1 VYSKK
6 CQDWHYSYV
15 LDSSVVN
22 FQSLIRI
29 NLKKQI
35 TNHKQY
41 PITNETNSKQKDS
54 GICCSWFWSLIFGIL
69 NLFGPILR
77 SGGAWVLG
85 FAMKYT
91 K

>member
-1 VYSKK
+1 MQ
-6 CQDWHYSYV
+6 CQDWPYSDV

-22 FQSLIRI
+22 SEPLIRI

-69 NLFGPILR
+69 DLFDPILR
-77 SGGAWVLG
+77 SGGACVLL
-85 FAMKYT
+85 FAIRST
-91 K
+91 EVDF